1 MIRSKLA
8 HRRVLAEGGPILVW
22 LTSFKNH
29 YVFTAS
35 GIGLSGKYGVELRQD
50 TKASRRALQ
59 ARFAGSNFHEVFVSD
74 VPASVISVN
83 RSLTSAGPRDGIF
96 FLCNTEV
103 VQAAVLAHL
112 GAVIPSEVIALAA
125 NLSRGR
131 G

>member
-22 LTSFKNH
+22 LTSFKDH

-35 GIGLSGKYGVELRQD
+35 GIGLSGKYGVALRQD

-59 ARFAGSNFHEVFVSD
+59 VRFAGSKFHEVFVSD
-74 VPASVISVN
+74 ESASVIFVH

-96 FLCNTEV
+96 FLCSTSV
-103 VQAAVLAHL
+103 VEAAVLAHL
-112 GAVIPSEVIALAA
+112 GATLPYQVKSLAA
-125 NLSRGR
+125 SLI
-131 G
+131 